1 MSNHD
6 STVRLAGTAAA
17 AGAASPIDPRAGIP
31 RLLCAYVA
39 ESLRITERWAAENGI
54 NHTDLRAMA
63 LLDVASRNGR
73 SLSAGELGDA
83 LALSSPATSAL
94 IARLERGGQIVRE
107 RDPLDRRRV
116 RLTASPSSC
125 SEAAGSF
132 AAMGDAVRSALGGC
146 SSDEAAFIAAF
157 LERLV
162 RHMRVVSPGQPE
174 DSSAT
179 GRQTA

>member
-1 MSNHD
+1 M
-6 STVRLAGTAAA
+6 
-17 AGAASPIDPRAGIP
+17 AGAGGISASAGLYVGIP
-31 RLLCAYVA
+31 RLLCGYVA
-39 ESLRITERWAAENGI
+39 ESLRITERWAANNGI

-73 SLSAGELGDA
+73 SMTAGELGDA

-94 IARLERGGQIVRE
+94 IARLERGGQVVRE

-125 SEAAGSF
+125 SEAADSF
-132 AAMGDAVRSALGGC
+132 RAMGGAVRSALDGC
-146 SSDEAAFIAAF
+146 SDGEVAIIASF

-162 RHMRVVSPGQPE
+162 RHMREVSPGQPE
-174 DSSAT
+174 GSSAT
-179 GRQTA
+179 GRRSA